1 MTATVG
7 QRGQN
12 VNAGASGGGS
22 QEDAQPLLP
31 VPQPVPQTGI
41 DGGHRP
47 ASCISPIDKVL
58 SIRLLWGVT
67 FPSPP

>member
-1 MTATVG
+1 MPTPAAEG
-7 QRGQN
+7 PRG
-12 VNAGASGGGS
+12 
-22 QEDAQPLLP
+22 DALPLFARAAARA
-31 VPQPVPQTGI
+31 QTGM
-41 DGGHRP
+41 DGGHRL

>member
-1 MTATVG
+1 MPAPAAEG
-7 QRGQN
+7 P
-12 VNAGASGGGS
+12 GGRTTLI
-22 QEDAQPLLP
+22 ARAAARA
-31 VPQPVPQTGI
+31 QTGI